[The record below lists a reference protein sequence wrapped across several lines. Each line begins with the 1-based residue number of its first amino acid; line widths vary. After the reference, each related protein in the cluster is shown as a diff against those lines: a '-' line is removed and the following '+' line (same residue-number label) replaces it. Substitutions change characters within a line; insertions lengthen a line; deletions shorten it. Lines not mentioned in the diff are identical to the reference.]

1 MNWINNVKKKWKIWK
16 VFENIC
22 PSFSSTT
29 NKWHIH
35 SLAIIDIAVPFN
47 SLPNKIK
54 WGNNTRKTLEP
65 NTIFNTHTK
74 PPTHLKEDLV
84 NDAECESDS
93 TWIFHWIFINQMKIE
108 FKPFELVRLNF
119 LLFVMKKEK
128 LGNPE
133 KKMFYSHWMR
143 VEVL

>member
-1 MNWINNVKKKWKIWK
+1 MNWINNAKKM
-16 VFENIC
+16 ENMK
-22 PSFSSTT
+22 SFRKYLPIISSTT

-93 TWIFHWIFINQMKIE
+93 T
-108 FKPFELVRLNF
+108 
-119 LLFVMKKEK
+119 
-128 LGNPE
+128 
-133 KKMFYSHWMR
+133 
-143 VEVL
+143 

>member
-1 MNWINNVKKKWKIWK
+1 M
-16 VFENIC
+16 ENMK
-22 PSFSSTT
+22 SFRKYLPIISSTT

-65 NTIFNTHTK
+65 NTIFNKHTQQTHK
-74 PPTHLKEDLV
+74 HPLTHLKEDLV

-119 LLFVMKKEK
+119 LLFVIKKGK

-143 VEVL
+143 AEVL